1 MERER
6 EEEKRREREL
16 KSEIT
21 PPEVHV
27 PHFKTEGG
35 VHWDFPL
42 SFTGGRYLR
51 KHHSCHNNIDKCP

>member
-21 PPEVHV
+21 SPEVHV

-35 VHWDFPL
+35 VHWDFPFKL
-42 SFTGGRYLR
+42 HRR
-51 KHHSCHNNIDKCP
+51 